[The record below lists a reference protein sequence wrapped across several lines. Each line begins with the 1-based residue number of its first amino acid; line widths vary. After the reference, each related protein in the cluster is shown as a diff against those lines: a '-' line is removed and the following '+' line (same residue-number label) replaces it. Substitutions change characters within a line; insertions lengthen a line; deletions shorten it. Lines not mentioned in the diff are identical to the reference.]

1 MEKKV
6 PRIQRRAQY
15 EVNVVRICSEKYDRM
30 LIDAQ
35 KKVFA
40 LESKVN
46 LLIEQGKLALNETE
60 KKNLAREIKNLRNSI
75 ALRNREIESIKSTV
89 ELFDQLLTAL
99 DVLESREDY
108 RYIVRKIPE
117 RKLPNLVKD
126 LGKRDQL
133 NELLASLLD
142 KLDMDNRRRA
152 ISDNEA
158 AKARKAR
165 EEEQNEFYGRNS
177 ADESDLNEIMKEFET
192 DTEVVIAI
200 EESEQN
206 ATNMT
211 ANKN

>member
-6 PRIQRRAQY
+6 PRIQKRAQY

-30 LIDAQ
+30 LVDAQ
-35 KKVFA
+35 KKVFE
-40 LESKVN
+40 LETKVN

-75 ALRNREIESIKSTV
+75 TLRNREIESIKSTV

-99 DVLESREDY
+99 DVLECREDY

-133 NELLASLLD
+133 NELLSSLLE

-158 AKARKAR
+158 AKVRKAK
-165 EEEQNEFYGRNS
+165 EEEQKEFYGRNS
-177 ADESDLNEIMKEFET
+177 ADESDLDEIMKEFET
-192 DTEVVIAI
+192 DTEVVIAT
-200 EESEQN
+200 EKN
-206 ATNMT
+206 DANTT
-211 ANKN
+211 AKKN